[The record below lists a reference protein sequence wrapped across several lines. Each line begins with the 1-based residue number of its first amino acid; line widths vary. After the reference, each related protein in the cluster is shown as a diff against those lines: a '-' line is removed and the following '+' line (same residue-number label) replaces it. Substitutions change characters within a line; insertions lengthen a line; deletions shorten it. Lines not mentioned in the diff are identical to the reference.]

1 MSGDGDKGLF
11 FVNMKIL
18 ACARMQSLLRKNSLF
33 YCSIASVC
41 FVLSCW
47 TSPDILHVASCLP
60 HARRAR
66 HPLPLAVGAHVNPP
80 EEGTQSRG
88 LQSYNRALKDARS
101 INIKTESNVCGME
114 VEELSIMSMDNGERS

>member
-1 MSGDGDKGLF
+1 
-11 FVNMKIL
+11 
-18 ACARMQSLLRKNSLF
+18 MQSLLRKNSLF

-80 EEGTQSRG
+80 EDGTQSRVIEDRN
-88 LQSYNRALKDARS
+88 LICSWALRDAKS
-101 INIKTESNVCGME
+101 INIKTESNICGME